1 MITKVSVIGT
11 MKNGKIKKV
20 SVSAWGRKLEY
31 KDSQKM
37 FYLGKVHFQSNIE
50 KFKEVKVCLEIRKWW
65 WVKPYKVTRV
75 IIDLPHASV
84 YGELQDI
91 FNRLLYEM
99 EAGKFKDCKF

>member
-50 KFKEVKVCLEIRKWW
+50 KFKEIKVCLEIRKWW

-75 IIDLPHASV
+75 INDLPHASV